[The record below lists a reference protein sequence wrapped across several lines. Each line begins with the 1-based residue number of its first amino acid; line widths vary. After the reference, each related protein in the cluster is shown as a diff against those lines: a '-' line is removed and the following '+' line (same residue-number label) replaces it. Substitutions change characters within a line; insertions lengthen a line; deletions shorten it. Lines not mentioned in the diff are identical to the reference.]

1 MLKSTFRLLIL
12 ISFLISVPAEAGT
25 KVSYYINLGGIKISD
40 TTLSVNSNNEVWNIR
55 SEISAAGIVDV
66 IIEFRAFS
74 ESRGFI
80 KGNKLIPETYSFSYE
95 TGKGRSRKGT
105 LSYDTGIPF
114 KLITQPEYDVNEKPD
129 FDFLKEYGK
138 ETNDPYSALFVS
150 GEFDDPCTYTAHGF
164 DGNNRWGNVRSLDQY
179 INQIELGNPPIS
191 MKESLTQKN
200 LTNELI
206 GFGLR
211 MNEGIDLAQ
220 IPERYLNQFI
230 TNLESAREKWSDV
243 LILRDS
249 SVSLTKKGMVYTDA
263 VGVDLML

>member
-12 ISFLISVPAEAGT
+12 IPFLISVSVEAET

-105 LSYDTGIPF
+105 LSYDMGIPF
-114 KLITQPEYDVNEKPD
+114 KLITQPEYDVDEKPD

-164 DGNNRWGNVRSLDQY
+164 DGIRAFKTKFIRPGKKEDIVINDKNFFNWLNKNTKKLLNNSSSEMIKAIKRSVE
-179 INQIELGNPPIS
+179 IK
-191 MKESLTQKN
+191 KEFIIKDEKDLNNKRALLN
-200 LTNELI
+200 
-206 GFGLR
+206 FGHTF
-211 MNEGIDLAQ
+211 AHS
-220 IPERYLNQFI
+220 
-230 TNLESAREKWSDV
+230 LESFTKYSKISKQKV
-243 LILRDS
+243 L
-249 SVSLTKKGMVYTDA
+249 GQ
-263 VGVDLML
+263 

>member
-12 ISFLISVPAEAGT
+12 IPFLIPVSAEAET

-74 ESRGFI
+74 ESKGFI

-114 KLITQPEYDVNEKPD
+114 KLITQPEYDVDEKPD

-164 DGNNRWGNVRSLDQY
+164 DGIRAFKTKFVRPGKKENIVINDEKYEVLKCMGYFEPIIGYKPSEFLDEISKPGSVNY
-179 INQIELGNPPIS
+179 WYNYSSRENLWIPLKVIIETPLGGFVMKAVKVETEDLTIN
-191 MKESLTQKN
+191 KN
-200 LTNELI
+200 
-206 GFGLR
+206 
-211 MNEGIDLAQ
+211 
-220 IPERYLNQFI
+220 
-230 TNLESAREKWSDV
+230 
-243 LILRDS
+243 
-249 SVSLTKKGMVYTDA
+249 
-263 VGVDLML
+263 